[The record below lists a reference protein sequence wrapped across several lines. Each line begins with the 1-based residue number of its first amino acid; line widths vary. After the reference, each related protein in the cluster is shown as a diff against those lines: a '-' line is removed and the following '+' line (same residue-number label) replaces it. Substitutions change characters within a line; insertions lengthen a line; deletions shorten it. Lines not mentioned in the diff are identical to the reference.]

1 MPTTRPFRW
10 RPPSPRHSFQ
20 RPQQSLPIKSFPQ
33 VFALCFTVL
42 WPCLAAGATA
52 QRAPRNVIL
61 ILSDDHRYD
70 FMGFMPG
77 APAFLETPSLDR
89 MRAGGAHVANAFVT
103 TALCSPSRASIFTGR
118 YAHRHGVVD
127 NTTPVPA
134 GTVFFPSLL
143 QQAGWRT
150 AYVGKWHMGEDS
162 DSPRPGFDRWVS
174 FRGQGIYENP
184 VLNVD
189 GTRREYRGY
198 TTDVLTAQALE
209 WLAAVSADTTRP
221 FFLVLSHKA
230 VHAEFIPAP
239 RHRGRYATA
248 PIAYPATMPL
258 AAADSAWPL
267 WVRAQRNSWHGVD
280 FMYHGAMQFDDFYRR
295 YAETLLALDEGV
307 GRVLDLLEERRLDR
321 RTLVLYMGDN
331 GFSLGEHGLI
341 DKRHA
346 YEESMRV
353 PMLAWAPGYI
363 EAGSTVSAMVRNID
377 IAPTILDL
385 AGVAPPAGTDG
396 RSVLPLF
403 RGEAATWE
411 TELLYEYYWE
421 DAFPQTP
428 TVFALRDD
436 RYKYIYYHGVWDR
449 PELFDLRSDPEERRN
464 IAADS
469 TQAERVA
476 RMRARL
482 FRKLGES
489 GGMQIPLRRPT
500 GWRAAERR

>member
-1 MPTTRPFRW
+1 MA
-10 RPPSPRHSFQ
+10 
-20 RPQQSLPIKSFPQ
+20 
-33 VFALCFTVL
+33 VM
-42 WPCLAAGATA
+42 LAAVPAAA
-52 QRAPRNVIL
+52 QSPRNVIL

-89 MRAGGAHVANAFVT
+89 LRTGGAHVANAFVT
-103 TALCSPSRASIFTGR
+103 TALCSPSRASIFTGQ

-127 NTTPVPA
+127 NTTPVPE

-143 QQAGWRT
+143 QRAGWRT

-162 DSPRPGFDRWVS
+162 DAPRPGFDRWVS
-174 FRGQGIYENP
+174 FRGQGTYENA

-189 GTRREYRGY
+189 GTRREFRGY
-198 TTDVLTAQALE
+198 TTDVLTAQALD
-209 WLAAVSADTTRP
+209 WLAAVSADTARP

-230 VHAEFIPAP
+230 VHADFIPAP

-248 PIAYPATMPL
+248 PLAYPATMPL

-307 GRVLDLLEERRLDR
+307 GRVLDFLEQRRLDR

-363 EAGSTVSAMVRNID
+363 QAGSTVSAMVRNID

-396 RSVLPLF
+396 RSVLPVF
-403 RGEAATWE
+403 RGETATWE
-411 TELLYEYYWE
+411 AELLYEYYWE

-449 PELFDLRSDPEERRN
+449 PELFDLRNDPEERRS
-464 IAADS
+464 IAGDS
-469 TQAERVA
+469 AQSERVA
-476 RMRARL
+476 RMRTRL
-482 FRKLGES
+482 FRKLAET
-489 GGMQIPLRRPT
+489 GGMQLPLRRPT

>member
-1 MPTTRPFRW
+1 MPSSRARRGTCSNELRGLLSR
-10 RPPSPRHSFQ
+10 S
-20 RPQQSLPIKSFPQ
+20 
-33 VFALCFTVL
+33 
-42 WPCLAAGATA
+42 LAALGMTA
-52 QRAPRNVIL
+52 ALALSSALAQSPRNVIL

-70 FMGFMPG
+70 FMGFMPS

-103 TALCSPSRASIFTGR
+103 TALCSPSRASIFTGQ

-127 NTTPVPA
+127 NSTAVPE
-134 GTVFFPSLL
+134 GTIFFPSLL
-143 QQAGWRT
+143 QRAGWRT

-162 DSPRPGFDRWVS
+162 DAPRSGFDRWVS
-174 FRGQGIYENP
+174 FRGQGVYEDP

-189 GTRREYRGY
+189 GTRRAYPGY

-209 WLAAVSADTTRP
+209 WLGRVSADTTRP

-239 RHRGRYATA
+239 RHRGRYAAATI
-248 PIAYPATMPL
+248 PYPATMPL
-258 AAADSAWPL
+258 AAADSTWPL

-307 GRVLDLLEERRLDR
+307 GRVLDFLEERRLDQS
-321 RTLVLYMGDN
+321 TLVLYMGDN

-363 EAGSTVSAMVRNID
+363 TAGSTIPAMVRNID
-377 IAPTILDL
+377 LAPTILDL
-385 AGVAPPAGTDG
+385 AGVRAPAGTDG
-396 RSVLPLF
+396 RSVLALF
-403 RGEAATWE
+403 RGEPASWQ

-428 TVFALRDD
+428 TVFALRDE
-436 RYKYIYYHGVWDR
+436 RYKYVYYHGVWDR
-449 PELFDLRSDPEERRN
+449 PELFDLQRDPEERRN
-464 IAADS
+464 LAADS
-469 TQAERVA
+469 TQAARVT
-476 RMRARL
+476 RMRERLFARL
-482 FRKLGES
+482 AET